1 MNLVQTSAG
10 PVIRSTLGAA
20 MQQVH
25 ALFARGGE
33 LNYENDFGQEVSRL
47 RQATMEAR
55 APQKEQT
62 QTQGHAMG

>member
-1 MNLVQTSAG
+1 
-10 PVIRSTLGAA
+10 